1 MSSLVLASQ
10 RAANGNS
17 SSNFGRIGS
26 LKHFSRE
33 RPRLA
38 ARPRR
43 VRRPQRAAAARRSAV
58 AHGLDRHRC
67 EGGRFQRGFYT
78 HFKTSP
84 LEEYLDTEAPKAAPA
99 TLNDLQSQPLRYGM
113 SR

>member
-38 ARPRR
+38 ARP
-43 VRRPQRAAAARRSAV
+43 PACAAPPARRGTPAE
-58 AHGLDRHRC
+58 R
-67 EGGRFQRGFYT
+67 GGARSGQ
-78 HFKTSP
+78 
-84 LEEYLDTEAPKAAPA
+84 A
-99 TLNDLQSQPLRYGM
+99 PLRGGEI
-113 SR
+113 SKGILHTFQNIPT

>member
-38 ARPRR
+38 ARP
-43 VRRPQRAAAARRSAV
+43 PACAAPPARRGSPAERGG
-58 AHGLDRHRC
+58 ARSGQAPLR
-67 EGGRFQRGFYT
+67 GGRFQRGFYT
-78 HFKTSP
+78 HFKTSS

-99 TLNDLQSQPLRYGM
+99 TLDDLQSQPLRYGM
-113 SR
+113 NR